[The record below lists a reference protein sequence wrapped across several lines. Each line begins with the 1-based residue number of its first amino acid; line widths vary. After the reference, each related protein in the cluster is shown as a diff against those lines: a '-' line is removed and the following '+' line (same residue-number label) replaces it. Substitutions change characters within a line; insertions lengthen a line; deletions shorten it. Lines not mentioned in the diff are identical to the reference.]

1 MRNTAKANFYIQVD
15 ESANYI
21 RTILLVYVRFIYE
34 DDLREKMSFIKCL
47 PETINGDDI
56 FHEVLQYFNDK
67 DIPLTNLINT
77 ASDGSA
83 AVTEKVKGFNSRIN
97 LFPHKSFMPIALS
110 TDSISLQ
117 RILEEACKKYS
128 TLPYVQLSSSN

>member
-47 PETINGDDI
+47 SETINGDDI

-83 AVTEKVKGFNSRIN
+83 AVTEKVKGFNSRM
-97 LFPHKSFMPIALS
+97 KS
-110 TDSISLQ
+110 
-117 RILEEACKKYS
+117 
-128 TLPYVQLSSSN
+128 VSSQIFYAHCIIHRQHFVAENIGGGM

>member
-1 MRNTAKANFYIQVD
+1 
-15 ESANYI
+15 
-21 RTILLVYVRFIYE
+21 
-34 DDLREKMSFIKCL
+34 MSLIKCL
-47 PETINGDDI
+47 IETINGDDI
-56 FHEVLQYFNDK
+56 FHKVLQYFNDK

-110 TDSISLQ
+110 TDCISLQ

-128 TLPYVQLSSSN
+128 TLPYVQLSSSNQIQCMILFLNSAKLNLLIPYFFTRV